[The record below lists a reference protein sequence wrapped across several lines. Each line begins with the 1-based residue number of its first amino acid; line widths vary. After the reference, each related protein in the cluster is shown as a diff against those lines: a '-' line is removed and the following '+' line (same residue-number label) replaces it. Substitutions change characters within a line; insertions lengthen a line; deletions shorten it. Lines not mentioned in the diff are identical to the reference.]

1 VRASIGGVIST
12 FQALLVTAIAILPGA
27 VYTIARESRGA
38 SWAWRKTDAATLI
51 FRFLTASAFF
61 HLLLAPISYAAYQ
74 NVTTN
79 HILSAGHAFPWSW
92 WGWLAAYIAVPYAF
106 GVCMEES
113 RGWKRSPRRVLGWP
127 KNALK
132 WVLAS
137 ISGADPEPRAW
148 DRLFS
153 KHRTGY
159 ITLKLKD
166 NGEWKA
172 GLWYAPSYASAYGE
186 DQDLYIAEQIAV
198 DDAGSVQ
205 SDDDGKPIYLGFGL
219 LISWSEVDYVEF
231 ADIPDDGSGDDGTE
245 R

>member
-1 VRASIGGVIST
+1 
-12 FQALLVTAIAILPGA
+12 
-27 VYTIARESRGA
+27 
-38 SWAWRKTDAATLI
+38 
-51 FRFLTASAFF
+51 
-61 HLLLAPISYAAYQ
+61 
-74 NVTTN
+74 
-79 HILSAGHAFPWSW
+79 
-92 WGWLAAYIAVPYAF
+92 
-106 GVCMEES
+106 
-113 RGWKRSPRRVLGWP
+113 VLGWP

-198 DDAGSVQ
+198 DDAGCRRSPN
-205 SDDDGKPIYLGFGL
+205 SPGLRSGNSSGGGSWMMFYPMSSFGWVFGWL
-219 LISWSEVDYVEF
+219 LVPGRLW
-231 ADIPDDGSGDDGTE
+231 G